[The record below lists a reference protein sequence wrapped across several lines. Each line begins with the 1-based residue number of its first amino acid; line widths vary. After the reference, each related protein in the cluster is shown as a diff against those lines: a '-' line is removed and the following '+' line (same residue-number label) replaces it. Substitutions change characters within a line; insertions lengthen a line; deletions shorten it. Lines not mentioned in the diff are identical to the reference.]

1 MNLAAALFVGLR
13 ADSRIKM
20 KLSGLNADI
29 KTILLTGIYDELL
42 HIAWILHGSQNSRRP
57 ESILKKLLDGEIN
70 DEKTNENISFDSP
83 EAYWSERNRI
93 MGGGR

>member
-20 KLSGLNADI
+20 KLSGLNTDI

-42 HIAWILHGSQNSRRP
+42 HIAWILQGSRNSRRP
-57 ESILKKLLDGEIN
+57 ESVLKKLLHGEMD
-70 DEKTNENISFDSP
+70 DEKTNENISYDSP
-83 EAYWSERNRI
+83 EMYWSERRKI
-93 MGGGR
+93 IGGG